1 MLLEEIT
8 IVPQSVEN
16 DVEVSRV
23 RGVSIGK
30 VVILVDALLSLAS
43 SLAFAARP
51 SVLPLNQTCARYSWT
66 TRTNNS

>member
-23 RGVSIGK
+23 RGVYLGK
-30 VVILVDALLSLAS
+30 VVILVDALLSLGELS
-43 SLAFAARP
+43 RGRAATERA
-51 SVLPLNQTCARYSWT
+51 PL
-66 TRTNNS
+66 